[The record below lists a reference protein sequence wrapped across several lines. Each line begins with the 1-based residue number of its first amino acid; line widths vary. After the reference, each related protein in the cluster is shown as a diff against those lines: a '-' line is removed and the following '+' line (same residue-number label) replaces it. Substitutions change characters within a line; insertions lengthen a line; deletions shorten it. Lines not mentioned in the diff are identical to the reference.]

1 MSIAWFRFKR
11 FSCFFFKFFRG
22 STFFFFH
29 AGVARWSL
37 RALIVGLQIHVSGWE
52 NGQTGGDA
60 YNCSRVAV
68 YIGFRKE
75 TRSEIFRNKLG
86 HCEIWANLVF
96 ELHEQILQGTSSAQS
111 MFPKN
116 GTHQLSTVQVAV
128 PQKDDLY
135 GLIIKRNYNININW
149 RTQIVREIKESMH
162 SAQFPNRDEWP
173 ALNSPALEDMTKAR
187 SSWLMASTWSVPV
200 RSSGAARSLSRLHFV
215 KKNYPK
221 CVLLIFPCVE
231 VGGGSRPPENR
242 WVIFRFVSVHAR
254 TRSISSH
261 IAEMCIQFAFY
272 CCIGHR
278 YWWWEG
284 NFRWDGRECTV
295 QNFG

>member
-1 MSIAWFRFKR
+1 MEK
-11 FSCFFFKFFRG
+11 
-22 STFFFFH
+22 
-29 AGVARWSL
+29 
-37 RALIVGLQIHVSGWE
+37 
-52 NGQTGGDA
+52 NGQTRGDA

-116 GTHQLSTVQVAV
+116 GTHQLSTVRVAV
-128 PQKDDLY
+128 PQKDGLY

-231 VGGGSRPPENR
+231 VGEGSRPPENR
-242 WVIFRFVSVHAR
+242 WVIFRFVSVQAR
-254 TRSISSH
+254 STQHQQSHRWAVYSI
-261 IAEMCIQFAFY
+261 CILLL
-272 CCIGHR
+272 HR
-278 YWWWEG
+278 AWYWWWEG

-295 QNFG
+295 EKKVLDFEWVF